1 MQKAHCVDQER
12 IMETQE
18 FGIRNRIS
26 EKVARSDLGS
36 MERDARF
43 ALFFQDQQ
51 FTIAVHEHH
60 RQARDAVN
68 QAVSEFSENYKVV
81 MMQKISRYSAS
92 LEGRLEEHER
102 RATQVI

>member
-12 IMETQE
+12 METQE

-43 ALFFQDQQ
+43 ALFFEQDQQ
-51 FTIAVHEHH
+51 FTIAVHETGKGCRH
-60 RQARDAVN
+60 N
-68 QAVSEFSENYKVV
+68 QAVSEPSENYKVV
-81 MMQKISRYSAS
+81 MMQKFQGIQP
-92 LEGRLEEHER
+92 H
-102 RATQVI
+102 